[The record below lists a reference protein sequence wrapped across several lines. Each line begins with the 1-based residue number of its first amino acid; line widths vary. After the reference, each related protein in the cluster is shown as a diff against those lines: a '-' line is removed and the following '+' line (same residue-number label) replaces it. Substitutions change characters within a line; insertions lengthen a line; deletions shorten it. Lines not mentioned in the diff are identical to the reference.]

1 MARDGYIMPLTEPR
15 KTTVTVAAD
24 GSATVDEPLLLPAG
38 RYRVV
43 VLVAEPPA
51 VARDERGWPGGFFDE
66 TYGSLADDP
75 LSRPEQGE
83 AQEGEALE

>member
-1 MARDGYIMPLTEPR
+1 MRTIE
-15 KTTVTVAAD
+15 TTVTVAAD
-24 GSATVDEPLLLPAG
+24 GSATVDEPLRLPAG
-38 RYRVV
+38 RHRVV

-51 VARDERGWPGGFFDE
+51 VARDERGWPCGLFEE

-83 AQEGEALE
+83 PQEREALE

>member
-1 MARDGYIMPLTEPR
+1 MRTIE
-15 KTTVTVAAD
+15 TTVTVAAD
-24 GSATVDEPLLLPAG
+24 GSATGFPAG

-51 VARDERGWPGGFFDE
+51 EARDERGWPLGFFEE

-75 LSRPEQGE
+75 LSRPEQG
-83 AQEGEALE
+83 